1 MTDNRTLGLL
11 LTAPIIRTK
20 DWPPQISVNNHPEYN
35 SALAK
40 VMSLADFE
48 RSSHSPTHSSF
59 HLERMSILLDLLD
72 NPQVGIPTIHVAGT
86 KGKGSTAAMIA
97 SILTANGNKTGLYT
111 SPHLH
116 SMTERIRVGRNPI
129 EKTAFA
135 TLLNLVWPAAKLVEK
150 KGEYGPVTTFEII
163 TAMAFLY
170 YKQVGVDFQVIEVGL
185 GGRLDATNVVTPM
198 VSVITSISLDHVVP
212 LGKTLALIAAEKAGI
227 IKANVPVIVAPQ
239 TIETLEV
246 LIQFSVE
253 KEAPMVQIEKEVSWQ
268 VQKADIEGQSI
279 NLEGLLNNYRLWT
292 PLLGEHQAENVAT
305 AVATVETLKKKGL
318 ALSKQSVSDGLKWV
332 RWPGRLEILRDK
344 DPQIVVDGAHNPYSI
359 RKLVKAIEDYFE
371 FQDVILVFGATTGH
385 NALEMIGELT
395 KLRPTFIAVQSRH
408 PKSAPTSNI
417 AAAARDQG
425 LNIAFES
432 DNVGQATR
440 RALKQT

>member
-1 MTDNRTLGLL
+1 
-11 LTAPIIRTK
+11 
-20 DWPPQISVNNHPEYN
+20 
-35 SALAK
+35 
-40 VMSLADFE
+40 
-48 RSSHSPTHSSF
+48 
-59 HLERMSILLDLLD
+59 
-72 NPQVGIPTIHVAGT
+72 
-86 KGKGSTAAMIA
+86 
-97 SILTANGNKTGLYT
+97 
-111 SPHLH
+111 
-116 SMTERIRVGRNPI
+116 PI

-305 AVATVETLKKKGL
+305 
-318 ALSKQSVSDGLKWV
+318 
-332 RWPGRLEILRDK
+332 
-344 DPQIVVDGAHNPYSI
+344 
-359 RKLVKAIEDYFE
+359 
-371 FQDVILVFGATTGH
+371 
-385 NALEMIGELT
+385 
-395 KLRPTFIAVQSRH
+395 
-408 PKSAPTSNI
+408 
-417 AAAARDQG
+417 
-425 LNIAFES
+425 
-432 DNVGQATR
+432 
-440 RALKQT
+440 